1 MPRPCGI
8 DFGTSN
14 SSVGVARDDAAM
26 LLALQAGA
34 TSVPTALFFSFEDD
48 VTAFGREAMDRYRS
62 GETGRLLRSI
72 KTLLGTSLFDEMTM
86 VRSRRYHFS
95 EIVAS
100 FLAFLRSSGEA
111 STGSPLDDVVLG
123 RPVYFVDDD
132 AAADRTAQDQLEA
145 AARAAGFQSISFQL
159 EPIAAALDYEQTV
172 AAEEIALAADIGG
185 GTSDFSLVRV
195 GPKLKGKSDR
205 RDDVLAANGVRVGG
219 TDFDRQLSTATL
231 MPFLGRNSRLKT
243 KGLETP
249 SWYYSDLG
257 TWHRIN
263 VLYDRKV
270 ITEIRGLLREA
281 AEPEKIERLLSVL
294 ELRKGH
300 ELLGRIEHAKI
311 ALSAETEAHVDLA
324 DVVDGLQLPVERGEF
339 ETAIA
344 TGLQRIEGRVG
355 ALLADAGLAAG
366 DVGTVFITGG
376 SSGIPAV
383 RAAITRGLPEAR
395 IIAGDAFGSVA
406 TGLALEAVRRYGS
419 H

>member
-1 MPRPCGI
+1 
-8 DFGTSN
+8 
-14 SSVGVARDDAAM
+14 
-26 LLALQAGA
+26 
-34 TSVPTALFFSFEDD
+34 
-48 VTAFGREAMDRYRS
+48 MDRYRS

-111 STGSPLDDVVLG
+111 ATGSPLDDVVLG

-172 AAEEIALAADIGG
+172 AAEEIALVADIGG